1 VARRRAAR
9 SAVLIESELR
19 LATPRQAARLFGRA
33 AILSCPQ
40 CGGRPVLV
48 HWLRLRERCA
58 KCGLRL
64 ERGEHD
70 HFTGAMLFN
79 FIISELIFAALF
91 IGYIIVVWPDVNWDI
106 AQWVLVAMIAAAPVI
121 MYPISKLTWLAFDL
135 MLRPASSEELDS
147 SSSLRTPPSATGRA
161 GFE

>member
-9 SAVLIESELR
+9 SPVLIESELR
-19 LATPRQAARLFGRA
+19 LATPRQTARLFGRA
-33 AILSCPQ
+33 AVVSCPY

-48 HWLRLRERCA
+48 HWLKLRERCA
-58 KCGLRL
+58 HCGLGL

-91 IGYIIVVWPDVNWDI
+91 MGYVIAAWPNVNWDT
-106 AQWVLVAMIAAAPVI
+106 AQWVLVAMIAAAPVV
-121 MYPISKLTWLAFDL
+121 MYPVSKLIWLAFDL
-135 MLRPASSEELDS
+135 MLRPVSSDELDS
-147 SSSLRTPPSATGRA
+147 RHPPSP
-161 GFE
+161 